1 MRKTRHCS
9 DRRQGAG
16 SGKQKAEV
24 SAFSAFRNQPSDF
37 LFEIGVEELP
47 ADDVDTAYQR
57 LYQALEGERFW
68 VVFETDMG
76 SRMEKMRERWG
87 ADYNRQQLI
96 GVRSMVF
103 CNIDWTHRIAN
114 ADPQLLALCPLHLSV
129 YGQNGST
136 TVVMPRPS
144 VLAAGSA
151 GIDEASA
158 LEAELTGIIQ
168 RALSKH

>member
-1 MRKTRHCS
+1 MRSWLMLLLICLTPASLTLSSPAHA
-9 DRRQGAG
+9 DMTL
-16 SGKQKAEV
+16 
-24 SAFSAFRNQPSDF
+24 P
-37 LFEIGVEELP
+37 GVIRMSTPL
-47 ADDVDTAYQR
+47 DVDTAYQR

-129 YGQNGST
+129 YGQDGTT

-151 GIDEASA
+151 GLDAANS
-158 LEAELTGIIQ
+158 LEAELTRIIQ
-168 RALSKH
+168 GALSQH